1 MNLLETKYFIK
12 LSITFVKHSD
22 TFLLFSHRDR
32 TNFRNGKPIRTYRL
46 FENDY
51 IFQAQTLAQMNAK
64 LEAEILNVREDLFSQ
79 IAEMKS
85 SKDEN
90 EKLILEFH
98 KEKVVFLIF
107 LKFKLYLQLNNLKA
121 AGMDITDVESKMQ
134 AEIDEWRTDRNQLHN
149 ALEKETQ
156 TQLILSF

>member
-1 MNLLETKYFIK
+1 
-12 LSITFVKHSD
+12 
-22 TFLLFSHRDR
+22 
-32 TNFRNGKPIRTYRL
+32 
-46 FENDY
+46 
-51 IFQAQTLAQMNAK
+51 MNAK

-107 LKFKLYLQLNNLKA
+107 QKFKLYSQLNNLKA

-156 TQLILSF
+156 TQLIFSP